1 LNPKLKGKI
10 TSVDPRRVRGAGAS
24 WQYLYYHKELG
35 VKFVQRLFSEMDVA
49 MAGEIRQAVDWVAS
63 GKVAAIAI
71 VCYLN
76 GTDAN
81 KEFAKHRIGSAS
93 SFSFQHFVEPKTYP
107 ADLTKIVPYEKIN
120 TLCFPHGARRA
131 NPDLPVNGFQEV
143 LGGLDKATMA
153 TEIYR
158 CFKCGTCTGCDLC
171 FLLCPDLSL
180 VKEKKGYS
188 VRVDYCKG
196 CSICA
201 TSCPRNVIEI
211 GGGI

>member
-1 LNPKLKGKI
+1 MDG
-10 TSVDPRRVRGAGAS
+10 VFAGGDGAGTKA
-24 WQYLYYHKELG
+24 Y
-35 VKFVQRLFSEMDVA
+35 VA
-49 MAGEIRQAVDWVAS
+49 DAIAS
-63 GKVAAIAI
+63 GKVAALAI
-71 VCYLN
+71 VCYLT
-76 GTDAN
+76 GTDAS
-81 KEFAKHRIGSAS
+81 KEFAGHRIGAAS
-93 SFSFQHFVEPKTYP
+93 SFSFQHFMDPKTYP
-107 ADLTKIVPYEKIN
+107 SDLTKIVPYEKVN
-120 TLCFPHGARRA
+120 TLCFPHGARRE
-131 NPDLPVNGFQEV
+131 NPDTVGIKGFQEV

-153 TEIYR
+153 AEIYR

-201 TSCPRNVIEI
+201 TSCPRNVIEV